1 MSGATPANATPAN
14 AATGLEAVRIRPFE
28 PSDARSVASLWQYWF
43 RDKTREPAPGLTEL
57 VTRIYHDN
65 PNHDPEVPSLVAEGE
80 GGRMLGFLGVT
91 VTPVSLDGAP
101 ATLACVFPSVVD
113 PDAPTTLA
121 SLLLRKSLAGPQAFT
136 FSDGGNVKF
145 ERIWELL
152 GGRIAQL
159 QSLRWVK
166 VLRPFE
172 LGIDM
177 LAERR
182 RGVTAWRSAAPL
194 ARGADLVARRVA
206 PGRLGARRSTL
217 RAEPLTPDTLIEAN
231 AALNARMRMRPE
243 YQAGY
248 VRWLLDEMARNDE
261 QGRFTATL
269 VRDARG
275 GVAGWY
281 AYYLRP
287 GGVSRVFALE
297 AHERRLDEVID
308 HLFGEADAGGAGG
321 LIGRLGPRLRRPM
334 AARGCLVHGGGS
346 LQMVHSRDAGLVDD
360 ALLGRLAFSRLDGE
374 SWYWWRL
381 IARQLP

>member
-1 MSGATPANATPAN
+1 MNVATPAG
-14 AATGLEAVRIRPFE
+14 AASGLEAVRIRPFE
-28 PSDARSVASLWQYWF
+28 PSDARNVASLWQYWF

-57 VTRIYHDN
+57 ATRIYHDN
-65 PNHDPEVPSLVAEGE
+65 PNRDPEVPSLVAEGE

-91 VTPVSLDGAP
+91 VTPVSIDGAR

-136 FSDGGNVKF
+136 LSDGGNVKF

-152 GGRIAQL
+152 GGTIAQL
-159 QSLRWVK
+159 QSIRWVK

-172 LGIDM
+172 LGVDM

-182 RGVTAWRSAAPL
+182 RGATPWRSAAPL
-194 ARGADLVARRVA
+194 ARGADWAARRAA
-206 PGRLGARRSTL
+206 PGRLRVARSALRS
-217 RAEPLTPDTLIEAN
+217 EPLTPETLIEAN
-231 AALNARMRMRPE
+231 ASLHARKRMRPQYE
-243 YQAGY
+243 AGY
-248 VRWLLDEMARNDE
+248 LRWLLDEMARSDE

-275 GVAGWY
+275 AVAGWY

-308 HLFGEADAGGAGG
+308 HLFGEADAGGAAG
-321 LIGRLGPRLRRPM
+321 LIGRLGPRLRGPM
-334 AARGCLVHGGGS
+334 AAHGCLLYGGGS
-346 LQMVHSRDAGLVDD
+346 LQMVHSRDPSLMDD

-381 IARQLP
+381 IARQVS

>member
-1 MSGATPANATPAN
+1 MTVATPAIDAS
-14 AATGLEAVRIRPFE
+14 GLGSVRIRPFE
-28 PSDARSVASLWQYWF
+28 ASDARGVASLWQYWF
-43 RDKTREPAPGLTEL
+43 RDKTREPEPGLTEL
-57 VTRIYHDN
+57 VTRIYHEH
-65 PNHDPEVPSLVAEGE
+65 PSRDPEVPSLVAEGE

-91 VTPVSLDGAP
+91 VTPVRVDGAHGK
-101 ATLACVFPSVVD
+101 LACVFPSVVD

-121 SLLLRKSLAGPQAFT
+121 SLLLRKSLAGPQVFT

-152 GGRIAQL
+152 GGSIAQL

-177 LAERR
+177 VEERR
-182 RGVTAWRSAAPL
+182 RGPTPWRYVAPL
-194 ARGADLVARRVA
+194 ARGADWAARRAA
-206 PGRLGARRSTL
+206 PGRLRAPRSAL
-217 RAEPLTPDTLIEAN
+217 RAEPLTAEALVEAN
-231 AALNARMRMRPE
+231 ASLNARARMRPE
-243 YQAGY
+243 YGTGY
-248 VRWLLDEMARNDE
+248 VRWLLDEMGRNDE

-275 GVAGWY
+275 NVAGWY

-297 AHERRLDEVID
+297 AHERRLGDVID
-308 HLFGEADAGGAGG
+308 HLFGEADAAGSGGI
-321 LIGRLGPRLRRPM
+321 IGRLGPRLRAPM
-334 AARGCLVHGGGS
+334 AARGCLVHAGGS
-346 LQMVHSRDAGLVDD
+346 LQMVHSRDASLVDD
-360 ALLGRLAFSRLDGE
+360 ALLGRLAFSRLEGE

-381 IARQLP
+381 IARRLL